1 MGREKGEGGVGG
13 PCRTSSSAS
22 RSPGIIRF
30 GPDCGGG
37 AVVEIER
44 EREREGVPR

>member
-37 AVVEIER
+37 AVVGR
-44 EREREGVPR
+44 KGRGGGVPR